1 MVMDDEAFDIEFSID
16 DLKPKGRGKRSAAPV
31 EKFTFVMDG
40 GKQAEPIK
48 ENKTFSFTNYAEE
61 FDEHINQSI
70 RGYSNLRDDIVS
82 ISRYFVEDDTTV
94 IDIGCSQGSLICRIR
109 DANTQAPNA
118 TYYGV
123 DVNKAFKQHW
133 KNERNLK
140 YLIEDV
146 RTWNGMTNLSLAISL
161 FTFQF
166 IPERDRLA
174 LMKKI
179 YDNLVEG
186 GAFVFSEKV
195 FSMNSKIQNMMEFI
209 YYDHKKKSFTEK
221 EILDKEQELRH
232 LAKLTNEDLL
242 IKQLLSIGFRG
253 IQVFWRNHNF
263 IGVIAMKLPKNNWD
277 DKNG

>member
-1 MVMDDEAFDIEFSID
+1 MSDEAFEIEFSVD
-16 DLKPKGRGKRSAAPV
+16 ENNAKVRGKSRAALPV

-40 GKQAEPIK
+40 GRQTEPDEDK
-48 ENKTFSFTNYAEE
+48 KRFSFTNYAEE
-61 FDEHINQSI
+61 FDDHINQSI
-70 RGYSNLRDDIVS
+70 RGYSDLRDDIVS
-82 ISRYFVEDDTTV
+82 ISRYFVEDDTNV
-94 IDIGCSQGSLICRIR
+94 IDIGCSQGSLIRRIKA
-109 DANTQAPNA
+109 ANTQAPNA
-118 TYYGV
+118 TYFGV

-140 YLIEDV
+140 YLVEDV
-146 RTWNGMTNLSLAISL
+146 RSWDGMTNLSLAISL